1 MDRIDIHLDVA
12 PVDEEKL
19 TNNITPENSKIIRER
34 IIKTRKIQKIRF
46 SKEKILTNG
55 EMGSSEIKKYCKLDD
70 KALGLLKQAIS
81 RLSLSARSYHKTIKI
96 GQTISDMK
104 NENIISI
111 ESIAEA
117 LQYRSYDD

>member
-19 TNNITPENSKIIRER
+19 TNNIVPENSKIIRER
-34 IIKTRKIQKIRF
+34 IIRARKIQKKRF
-46 SKEKILTNG
+46 TKEKILTNG
-55 EMGSSEIKKYCKLDD
+55 EMGSSEIKKYCKLNDE
-70 KALGLLKQAIS
+70 ALSLLKQAIS
-81 RLSLSARSYHKTIKI
+81 RLSLSARSFHKTIKI

-104 NENIISI
+104 DEDSISV